1 MVLTLYVK
9 QHFLQLYSKGEIS
22 YGKIV
27 KRLSIEGFK
36 VSKMAV
42 WATVKYQRER
52 TIIIHRKERSGR
64 PFKLTSD
71 ILTPFCRIVVI
82 CSQNT
87 SPSSLSLL
95 LLRSPSNNACI
106 TYYDVSNFAGY
117 RLSANRKEFVD
128 KR

>member
-9 QHFLQLYSKGEIS
+9 QPFLQLYSEGEIS

-27 KRLSIEGFK
+27 KCLSMEGFK

-42 WATVKYQRER
+42 WVTVKYQRER
-52 TIIIHRKERSGR
+52 TIHRKEGSGR
-64 PFKLTSD
+64 PFKLTSH
-71 ILTPFCRIVVI
+71 ILTPFRRIVVI
-82 CSQNT
+82 RSQNT
-87 SPSSLSLL
+87 SPLSLPLL
-95 LLRSPSNNACI
+95 LLRSPSNNACV

-117 RLSANRKEFVD
+117 WLSANRMEFAD